1 VSPSELQLSFKRILK
16 LWLPLASTWLMMAFE
31 GPFLSA
37 VIARLPDET
46 FNLAAYGVAFSFA
59 LIVEAPIIMMLSAAT
74 ALVKDAPSYRKLRN
88 FTFFLNGVLT
98 LVLIFLLIP
107 PVFHRVMMD
116 WIQLPA
122 EVAQRARWALWI
134 LLPWPGAIGYR
145 RFFQGILIRFNQT
158 GKVALGTLLRLI
170 TVILVAGTFAYWE
183 ALPGV
188 VVGAS
193 ALSAGVVVEALTGR
207 WMARPVLRSLFRSS
221 DAAGSPNHSG
231 LTYRNIAAF
240 YYPLALTALLALAVH
255 PIATFF
261 MGRSRLPVQSL
272 AVLPVMNALIFVFR
286 SVGLSFQ
293 EVVIALLEENRRY
306 YPTIRKFGYLLGGVL
321 LAGLGILAFTP
332 LLDVWYQT
340 ISGLNATLS
349 QLARVPTRIMVWMPV
364 LTLWISFQR
373 AVLVVIRKT
382 QPITL
387 ASVLEVASIAFIL
400 WITIYH
406 LDFVG
411 VVAASLAF
419 VLGRLLANGWLA
431 FPVWRGRRWFVNG

>member
-1 VSPSELQLSFKRILK
+1 VETRLSFKRILK

-59 LIVEAPIIMMLSAAT
+59 LIIEAPIIMMLSAAT
-74 ALVKDAPSYRKLRN
+74 ALVRDVPSYRKLRN
-88 FTFFLNGVLT
+88 FTFFLNGALT
-98 LVLIFLLIP
+98 LVLVLLLIP
-107 PVFHRVMMD
+107 PVFHRVMID

-122 EVAQRARWALWI
+122 EVARLTRWALWI

-158 GKVALGTLLRLI
+158 GKVALGTLLRLGTVI
-170 TVILVAGTFAYWE
+170 TVALSLAYWGS
-183 ALPGV
+183 LPGV
-188 VVGAS
+188 VVGAA
-193 ALSAGVVVEALTGR
+193 ALSAGVVVEALAGR
-207 WMARPVLRSLFRSS
+207 WMAQSIIRSLFRAPSPDIPS
-221 DAAGSPNHSG
+221 DTGK
-231 LTYRNIAAF
+231 LTYRSIAAF

-261 MGRSRLPVQSL
+261 MGRSRLPVESL
-272 AVLPVMNALIFVFR
+272 AVLPVMNALIFIFR

-306 YPTIRKFGYLLGGVL
+306 YPTIRKFSYLLGGAL
-321 LAGLGILAFTP
+321 LTALGLLAFTP

-340 ISGLNATLS
+340 ISGLNPTLS
-349 QLARVPTRIMVWMPV
+349 QLAKIPTRIMVWMPV

-373 AVLVVIRKT
+373 AVLVVTRKT

-387 ASVLEVASIAFIL
+387 ASVLEVGGISLIL
-400 WITIYH
+400 WVTIYH

-411 VVAASLAF
+411 VVAAALAF
-419 VLGRLLANGWLA
+419 VLGRLLANGWLF
-431 FPVWRGRRWFVNG
+431 FPVWKESRRFGGNAIL